1 MALGAREKI
10 SRRSWLL
17 ACLAIPLCRARAVEI
32 SALDVSFDGDNL
44 HFAAPRL
51 HFLSGKPL
59 ARLKEGATV
68 VFLSQLTLRDDRGLV
83 HHAHERLNVS
93 FDVWEEKF
101 NVVLAVDRH
110 SKLGMTQTAAEAWCF
125 DNLVISALALEPTR
139 PFWLRFDLRVATERE
154 LAALVSDP
162 GLSIRNL
169 IEYFGRKAGAD
180 EPSWV
185 GEAGPLRLTDL
196 PRTIARRARG

>member
-1 MALGAREKI
+1 MALDARVKI

-17 ACLAIPLCRARAVEI
+17 AGLAIPLFRVRAAAVEP
-32 SALDVSFDGDNL
+32 LTVSFDGDNL
-44 HFAAPRL
+44 HFTAPRL

-59 ARLKEGATV
+59 TRLKEGATV
-68 VFLSQLTLRDDRGLV
+68 VFLSQLTLRDDRGLIR
-83 HHAHERLNVS
+83 HAHERLNVS

-101 NVVLAVDRH
+101 NVVLAEDRH
-110 SKLGMTQTAAEAWCF
+110 SKLGLTQAAAEAWCF

-139 PFWLRFDLRVATERE
+139 PFWLHFDLRVATERE
-154 LAALVSDP
+154 LAALVSGP
-162 GLSIRNL
+162 GLSFRNL

-196 PRTIARRARG
+196 PRTFVRRARG